1 MNSCSNPRS
10 PVPASLGY
18 QMPPEWYPHESTWLA
33 WPKNPRTWPHHQILQ
48 VQEVYL
54 YLIEL
59 LSPHERVNL
68 LIDDDETEM
77 HIRERLGAADVSSD
91 QIVFY
96 QIKTADSWIRDYGPN
111 FLIRKVESK
120 IEQAF
125 NHWQFN
131 AWGNKY
137 EDLKN
142 DAHIPRHLETI
153 LAMPCFNPPVVLEG
167 GAIEV
172 NGKGV
177 GISTSCCL
185 LNQNRNPS
193 HSKSEMV
200 QYLKDY
206 LGLRKILWLHRGL
219 VGDDTDGHVDNLARF
234 VNSQTIV
241 CSLEEDPT
249 DDNYEALLENYQ
261 YLQTF
266 RDEQENPFQ
275 IIPLPMPAP
284 IEGAQRRLP
293 ASYLNFYI
301 ANQLVLLPT
310 FDDKQDASV
319 TDTLQRLFPDRQ
331 VVGVDS
337 RNLVWGHGA
346 LHCLTLQ
353 QPTSI
358 A

>member
-131 AWGNKY
+131 ACSIFLY
-137 EDLKN
+137 
-142 DAHIPRHLETI
+142 
-153 LAMPCFNPPVVLEG
+153 
-167 GAIEV
+167 
-172 NGKGV
+172 
-177 GISTSCCL
+177 
-185 LNQNRNPS
+185 
-193 HSKSEMV
+193 
-200 QYLKDY
+200 
-206 LGLRKILWLHRGL
+206 
-219 VGDDTDGHVDNLARF
+219 AR
-234 VNSQTIV
+234 
-241 CSLEEDPT
+241 
-249 DDNYEALLENYQ
+249 
-261 YLQTF
+261 
-266 RDEQENPFQ
+266 
-275 IIPLPMPAP
+275 
-284 IEGAQRRLP
+284 
-293 ASYLNFYI
+293 
-301 ANQLVLLPT
+301 
-310 FDDKQDASV
+310 
-319 TDTLQRLFPDRQ
+319 
-331 VVGVDS
+331 S
-337 RNLVWGHGA
+337 RA
-346 LHCLTLQ
+346 K
-353 QPTSI
+353 
-358 A
+358 